1 MVKRK
6 PWRYSVP
13 AMDFDKLLIG
23 VKVRPGREIAQIT
36 CIGANEIIRG
46 ITAFIRQHFA
56 YHHNVPEM
64 VVAHGDNIP
73 RFPCVV
79 GGRRVAHQPAAGIR
93 LHIAHKIIDPGPGSG
108 TVAVPKPVPTA
119 SAPMSTPLFYI
130 SSWGFS
136 SPCSFR
142 ESLI

>member
-23 VKVRPGREIAQIT
+23 VKVRPSREVTQIT
-36 CIGANEIIRG
+36 GIRANEIIRC

-73 RFPCVV
+73 RFPFVV
-79 GGRRVAHQPAAGIR
+79 GGRRVAHQPAADIR